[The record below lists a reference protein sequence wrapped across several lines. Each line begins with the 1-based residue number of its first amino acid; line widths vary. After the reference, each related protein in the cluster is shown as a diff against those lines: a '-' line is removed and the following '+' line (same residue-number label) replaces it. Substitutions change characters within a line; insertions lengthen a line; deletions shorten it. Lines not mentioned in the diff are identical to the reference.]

1 MITKIKL
8 FTFID
13 DAITRQEVNASATL
27 DTMPRHV
34 FIKHY
39 IYNLVQVAAVIQ
51 YSDKQTQPDS
61 FILKLVCDRLDRLF
75 FGWASLSNAAAAYSA
90 RRPLIVQLPTT
101 IKQTTAPTAA
111 DAIVNA
117 AFVSLLCEV
126 PREKSVIT
134 RRLILTDV
142 ITAKFALIK
151 YDLVPVEKLRG
162 VSSFAEYNV
171 EVENSALFHLLSDI
185 EDTSPTIEPYAP
197 NRDVRKIFTA
207 FNTLYKTTDTP
218 TTIDAQSVEPTTIDA
233 DTIDDTPTTSGW
245 GDWSDDDQPDGAQS
259 VEPTT
264 IDAQSVEPT
273 TVSLDA
279 ATIIN
284 IERGKVK
291 LPERK
296 DSSFALSKYEFSQAA
311 QAVIVYVLNNVI
323 PDCLRKLRRGELKTP
338 NLYLLKFEPRKIL
351 RAVGIKPDTRQARA
365 VNAAVRALFVTP
377 LKYTQY
383 IKTKKGIQ
391 RNVSNFH
398 FIDFYAYDD
407 DGNVTMLQI
416 SPYIL
421 TPGHPVNKAF
431 CRYLPVDKAFNGGTY
446 SIAADCTD
454 VATVVNTLISD
465 VKPGDVV
472 YWAQIFDTYKFS
484 DSRDR
489 RVKQKILATFEKRG
503 FKVEL
508 VDKYGFKFF
517 GTATDADSPTTSTAT
532 TKTTARKTTKNT
544 ARKTTKNTARKTTKT
559 TKK

>member
-207 FNTLYKTTDTP
+207 FNTLYKTTDT
-218 TTIDAQSVEPTTIDA
+218 
-233 DTIDDTPTTSGW
+233 
-245 GDWSDDDQPDGAQS
+245 
-259 VEPTT
+259 PTT

-489 RVKQKILATFEKRG
+489 RVKQKILATFKKRG

-532 TKTTARKTTKNT
+532 TK
-544 ARKTTKNTARKTTKT
+544 NTARKTTKT